1 MDGLLVVDKPAG
13 PTSHD
18 VVERARRALGER
30 RIGHTGTLDPAATGV
45 LCLVLGRATRLAQ
58 FVSGSDKTYE
68 AVVRFG
74 FATDTNDATGR
85 ATGTPAVG
93 PTPAADAIDR
103 ALEAFRGTFLQQ
115 PPAFSA
121 KKIAG
126 TPSHRLARR
135 RARGEQP
142 AAPPQA
148 PVPVSVTAH
157 RIEVVGAHE
166 DTVTLIVTC
175 SSGFY
180 VRSLA
185 HDLGERLGV
194 GAHLAAL
201 RRIRSGAFTI
211 EQALTLEEVERD
223 PVRTAAAVVPL
234 EEVLVEMPAFSLSAE
249 GVRRAINGCQLGRAD
264 SRSGEPPSARATLHR
279 LLDPSGRL
287 VGIGRA
293 IEGAGLLHPTV
304 ILS

>member
-58 FVSGSDKTYE
+58 FLTSSDKTYE

-85 ATGTPAVG
+85 VIG
-93 PTPAADAIDR
+93 TPAADARPTVAAIDQV
-103 ALEAFRGTFLQQ
+103 LEAFRGTYLQQ

-121 KKIAG
+121 KKIGG
-126 TPSHRLARR
+126 TRSHRLARSG
-135 RARGEQP
+135 ARKQE
-142 AAPPQA
+142 PPSRQ

-157 RIEVVGAHE
+157 RIEVVCARE
-166 DTVTLIVTC
+166 DTATLIVGC

-185 HDLGERLGV
+185 HDLGQHLGI
-194 GAHLAAL
+194 GAHLDAL
-201 RRIRSGAFTI
+201 RRTRCGAFAVEDAIPLDTI
-211 EQALTLEEVERD
+211 ERD
-223 PVRTAAAVVPL
+223 PTAAAAAVVPL
-234 EEVLVEMPAFSLSAE
+234 EAVLPDLPVFTLSHE
-249 GVRRAINGCQLGRAD
+249 GVRRALNGCQLGERD
-264 SRSGEPPSARATLHR
+264 SLAAAEVPPLVSAQR
-279 LLDPSGRL
+279 LYRLFDPSGRL
-287 VGIGRA
+287 VGIGRTK
-293 IEGAGLLHPTV
+293 GGGLLHPAV
-304 ILS
+304 ILM